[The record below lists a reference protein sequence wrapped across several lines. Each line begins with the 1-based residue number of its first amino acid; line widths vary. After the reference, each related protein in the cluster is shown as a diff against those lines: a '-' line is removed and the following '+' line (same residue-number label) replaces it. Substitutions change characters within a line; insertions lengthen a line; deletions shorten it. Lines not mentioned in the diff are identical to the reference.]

1 MELID
6 WHKASMPFVTG
17 TPEEVYDALYGPQLR
32 RDQVEWIER
41 RVAHGGDAHDE
52 LDDLLAATTDGVRNW
67 ATRRARIADGKRSPA
82 PLVMP
87 SIVDGVIER
96 AAQDPWPLQL
106 SGARQQDAL
115 TVAHASLLA
124 DVAGQS
130 QVAITQRL
138 ACSATMPARWIRAHR
153 RAIHADPLYARR
165 YAILVRRC
173 LQRMHGELA

>member
-1 MELID
+1 MELGD
-6 WHKASMPFVTG
+6 V
-17 TPEEVYDALYGPQLR
+17 DAAGVPAWARSPR
-32 RDQVEWIER
+32 RI
-41 RVAHGGDAHDE
+41 GDAH
-52 LDDLLAATTDGVRNW
+52 AAG
-67 ATRRARIADGKRSPA
+67 RRARRG
-82 PLVMP
+82 
-87 SIVDGVIER
+87 G
-96 AAQDPWPLQL
+96 DPWPLQL